1 MLTLALGFHVF
12 SLLKDFFVFLLNV
25 LSPFLASLLIAYI
38 MSPIVIQLQKHLKL
52 GRIMGTLLLYLII
65 FLVIFVMLAFLIPT
79 LLIEFG
85 RLFATIKQGIPN
97 ILDWLSRHT
106 HLKID
111 AELIENIKNQ
121 VEQYE
126 IDISNISESIL
137 MAAKKIASGGLSAI
151 GGATRG
157 IFSGVSSM
165 IGFFSFLVFVA
176 IIGFYFIVDWEK
188 ILPLIKKM
196 VPPKHRERTFDVL
209 DKIDISM
216 GGFLRGQITVCFIV
230 GVMFAV
236 GLFGMGFIGFPALR
250 NYSILIGTL
259 AGVAGF
265 IPYLGAVI
273 GVLPAILIIL
283 LTGDVEWSTK
293 LLTFGGVILLFSLIQ
308 AVEGFILQ
316 PKVVGKNAGLHPLL
330 VMLALIVGAQ
340 FGIGGMIIAVPL
352 ASVIRVLIREFYW
365 LPIEQRETAMAS
377 FPTQHD

>member
-1 MLTLALGFHVF
+1 
-12 SLLKDFFVFLLNV
+12 
-25 LSPFLASLLIAYI
+25 
-38 MSPIVIQLQKHLKL
+38 
-52 GRIMGTLLLYLII
+52 
-65 FLVIFVMLAFLIPT
+65 
-79 LLIEFG
+79 
-85 RLFATIKQGIPN
+85 
-97 ILDWLSRHT
+97 
-106 HLKID
+106 
-111 AELIENIKNQ
+111 
-121 VEQYE
+121 
-126 IDISNISESIL
+126 
-137 MAAKKIASGGLSAI
+137 
-151 GGATRG
+151 
-157 IFSGVSSM
+157 
-165 IGFFSFLVFVA
+165 
-176 IIGFYFIVDWEK
+176 
-188 ILPLIKKM
+188 M